1 MKLITYHGREKAQ
14 PHVSSCSMC
23 LHAST
28 AALRQQVWSGDAI
41 DSIERLVLVVRS
53 GNEVFWRCSSQW
65 QIFEVGCCVD
75 VQQKLLALVQ
85 FLQNSARRHWG
96 PLCIGC
102 G

>member
-1 MKLITYHGREKAQ
+1 MFYVPACFHGGAEA
-14 PHVSSCSMC
+14 
-23 LHAST
+23 T
-28 AALRQQVWSGDAI
+28 GVWSGDAI
-41 DSIERLVLVVRS
+41 DSIERLGLVVRS
-53 GNEVFWRCSSQW
+53 GNEVFWRCISQW
-65 QIFEVGCCVD
+65 QIFEVVVVD